1 MFFLPI
7 RKRKCFL
14 FYETN
19 LGVNKNI
26 YRKDIKKPFFQLR
39 EESGTAKSFID
50 AIIHDRVYDAKNY
63 LSKVF
68 SSDMDWRKVF
78 KDADYYKQLTGV
90 SNNRASGYKVNSVM
104 VMNKENKKKEII
116 HFYMVKEPDDFSS
129 YKIIRITK
137 EGQ

>member
-7 RKRKCFL
+7 RKRRCFM

-26 YRKDIKKPFFQLR
+26 YKKDIKKPFFQIT
-39 EESGTAKSFID
+39 EDSGTAKSFID
-50 AIIHDRVYDAKNY
+50 AIIHDRVYDARNY

-68 SSDMDWRKVF
+68 VSDTDWRKVF
-78 KDADYYKQLTGV
+78 KDAYYYKQLTSV
-90 SNNRASGYKVNSVM
+90 SNKNFSGYKVNSVM

-129 YKIIRITK
+129 YKIIKITK